1 MTRRVVITGM
11 GTVNSLS
18 SELKSFWHGLCAGHS
33 GVNLIEQFDTT
44 AFKVKFGGE
53 VKHFDPET
61 LLEGKAARR
70 LDRFAQFALVAAR
83 SAVTDSG
90 LDFSKEDAFR
100 CGVILGSG
108 IGGLHEIEEQVV
120 KLIEKGRINA
130 KSMITKR
137 YSLENSRQAVQDTAD
152 RTVITGVIEFA

>member
-53 VKHFDPET
+53 VKHFDPESF
-61 LLEGKAARR
+61 LPFLAKIRGQC
-70 LDRFAQFALVAAR
+70 FAGR
-83 SAVTDSG
+83 
-90 LDFSKEDAFR
+90 DA
-100 CGVILGSG
+100 
-108 IGGLHEIEEQVV
+108 
-120 KLIEKGRINA
+120 
-130 KSMITKR
+130 
-137 YSLENSRQAVQDTAD
+137 
-152 RTVITGVIEFA
+152 